1 MLLFAL
7 IGFDV
12 RVGRWSA
19 ETDFIWEKCAV
30 FIIYYVH
37 NGEKSNVK
45 QKAAECSIILLF
57 E

>member
-12 RVGRWSA
+12 HVGRWSA
-19 ETDFIWEKCAV
+19 ETTLYGKNVQYLLYSMYIM
-30 FIIYYVH
+30 
-37 NGEKSNVK
+37 GGKSNVK

>member
-12 RVGRWSA
+12 HVGRWSA
-19 ETDFIWEKCAV
+19 ETDLILEKNV
-30 FIIYYVH
+30 QYLLYSMYIM
-37 NGEKSNVK
+37 GE
-45 QKAAECSIILLF
+45 KAAECSIILLF